1 MDLAGVPPARG
12 LCCAG
17 VCGPLLVVLPSSS
30 YHGFFFLFFTVCP
43 VHVPPLTETW
53 QALVQME
60 PAALNAV
67 LYPEPLPASPSS
79 DAVPSGHTEAHT

>member
-12 LCCAG
+12 PCCAG
-17 VCGPLLVVLPSSS
+17 VCDALLIVLPSPSC
-30 YHGFFFLFFTVCP
+30 HGFLSFSIVYP
-43 VHVPPLTETW
+43 VHPSPLAETW

-67 LYPEPLPASPSS
+67 LFPEPLPAPPGS
-79 DAVPSGHTEAHT
+79 DAVPSGHTEART